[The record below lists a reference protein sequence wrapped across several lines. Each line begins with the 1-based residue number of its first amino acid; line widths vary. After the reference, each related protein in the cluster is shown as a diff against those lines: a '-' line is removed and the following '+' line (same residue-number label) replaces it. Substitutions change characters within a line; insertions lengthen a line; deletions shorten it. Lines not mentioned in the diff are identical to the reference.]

1 MNVPGPIYTVDPDSL
16 FLGPTLAPHHVGVD
30 ESWCDVVYRQPVTD
44 EDWSLMVGVADGDP
58 MACLEHDGCS
68 QWTRSAIQDWRSSL
82 PSIVHHIKT
91 NLLVPSWWRYPDES
105 EIGSRIGSL
114 WLSFLVHDLDVYLRS
129 FAFYLDTGQW
139 PAESERVADL

>member
-1 MNVPGPIYTVDPDSL
+1 
-16 FLGPTLAPHHVGVD
+16 
-30 ESWCDVVYRQPVTD
+30 
-44 EDWSLMVGVADGDP
+44 MVGVADGDP
-58 MACLEHDGCS
+58 MACFERDGCS
-68 QWTRSAIQDWRSSL
+68 QWTRSAIQEWRSSL